1 MVRLRFFGAYEY
13 SRTFEFVLIDIF
25 EQVKYLLLSL
35 LCSILYNPRPIIA
48 LYSFDEKVFKESE

>member
-1 MVRLRFFGAYEY
+1 VRLLFFGACEY
-13 SRTFEFVLIDIF
+13 SRGIEFVFIDIG

>member
-1 MVRLRFFGAYEY
+1 MRLFGAYEY
-13 SRTFEFVLIDIF
+13 NRAFGFVFIDSG

-35 LCSILYNPRPIIA
+35 LCSLLYNPRPIIA